1 MAGEEN
7 FDGARASSRTPNRTG
22 TLTEANVNEMIAPNS
37 AAKLAS
43 FKGRW
48 VIERALRIN
57 TPGGFSTAA
66 RRGGTRHGTLC
77 GAVSEPRA
85 IASIRCGLTSS
96 RYPRGSRSRASPPRA
111 RRAHPGTR
119 LPFPPPSATP
129 IFPHRRL
136 TRDSSHPATNS
147 PPGSTASSASPWRP
161 RTSARRAPTS
171 RASPRHRTTH
181 ARSAE

>member
-66 RRGGTRHGTLC
+66 RG
-77 GAVSEPRA
+77 VVM
-85 IASIRCGLTSS
+85 
-96 RYPRGSRSRASPPRA
+96 RGSEIRGDI
-111 RRAHPGTR
+111 GT
-119 LPFPPPSATP
+119 T
-129 IFPHRRL
+129 
-136 TRDSSHPATNS
+136 
-147 PPGSTASSASPWRP
+147 
-161 RTSARRAPTS
+161 
-171 RASPRHRTTH
+171 
-181 ARSAE
+181 

>member
-1 MAGEEN
+1 MAGEET

-66 RRGGTRHGTLC
+66 RRGGTRLGTRR

-85 IASIRCGLTSS
+85 IA
-96 RYPRGSRSRASPPRA
+96 
-111 RRAHPGTR
+111 
-119 LPFPPPSATP
+119 
-129 IFPHRRL
+129 
-136 TRDSSHPATNS
+136 
-147 PPGSTASSASPWRP
+147 
-161 RTSARRAPTS
+161 
-171 RASPRHRTTH
+171 
-181 ARSAE
+181 